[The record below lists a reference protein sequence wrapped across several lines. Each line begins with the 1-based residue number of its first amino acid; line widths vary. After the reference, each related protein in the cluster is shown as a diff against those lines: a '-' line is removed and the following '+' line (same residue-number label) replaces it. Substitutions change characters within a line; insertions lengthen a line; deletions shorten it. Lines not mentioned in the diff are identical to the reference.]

1 MNFVIG
7 GKRMFLKRLDTVG
20 FKSFAERISVEFV
33 PGVTAVVGPNGS
45 GKSNITDAIRWVLG
59 EQSARSLRGSKM
71 EDIIFAGSDTRKP
84 LNFAEVTLTLNNED
98 NALPIDYQEVSVTR
112 RVYRSG
118 ESEFLINQQPC
129 RLKDIID
136 LFMDSGLGKEAF
148 SIISQGKVEE
158 ILSSKPEDRRTIFEE
173 AAGVLKYKTRK
184 KKAEFKLAETEENLY
199 RIRDII
205 YEIESQL
212 DPLKKQSEVAK
223 EYLQKKEELKKYE
236 VALLAT
242 EIEWLHKEWETLQK
256 ELEVEKQSVLEK
268 QTNIQREEANVEKER
283 MAIQKIE
290 ESLEELQSRLLVIIQ
305 ELENME
311 GRKNL
316 LQERMK
322 HYEENRDKLIAE
334 QAKASGKVEEL
345 SSQLELEQ
353 SKLKSD
359 LNKRNEIKRQITN
372 LEEQFGKSEQD
383 IEAQIEDLKSDYIDI
398 LNEQAAKRNEIES
411 IERTINQTNY
421 KHKKLTERFQELLQQ
436 RDSILQVKAEVNNKL
451 QSKRNE
457 LQQVSAVINEQKQ
470 EILQMRDLIQTN
482 EQKLNQGYQ
491 ILQKLQSKKEMLEEL
506 KEDFAGFFQGVK
518 AVLKAR
524 QKNVLEGIH
533 GAVAE
538 KIDIPGE
545 YLVAIETALGGQ
557 AQHIIVE
564 DEQKARAAISWLKKT
579 NNGRA
584 TFLPLTSIQSKDIP
598 KSTLILVEQHPGY
611 IGVASNLIQY
621 HQQYSHIIHSLL
633 GQIIIAKSLKDANEI
648 SAMINRR
655 YRVVTLEGDVVNP
668 GGSMTG
674 GALKKTNH
682 SLFTREKE
690 LIEVTKKWKEFQKQT
705 ESFKKEFIELKEK
718 LQKMEIYYEKE
729 EQKLNEITNDV
740 QNFSTQLREI
750 EIKEA
755 NLNDHLTIYDQ
766 DSEQS
771 NREVKELNERK
782 AAITARLEELEFE
795 QKRIEAQIEKL
806 TFEQSTQKV
815 NREKLQEELK
825 SLQIQ
830 LAEFDSNVKNQKD
843 KVTSLNEQLQ
853 EITIEKTRL
862 DEELKQLQDLK
873 ENGQTKE
880 EIAAQILE
888 KRKQKAETELL
899 IQQKREEKQKRSQ
912 LVSDL
917 ERELKEQTRQ
927 LNQWMKEIQEK
938 EVRINRLDVE
948 LENRLVTLREDY
960 TLSFEKALASFGR
973 VENIDETKIL
983 VKSIKKAIEKLG
995 NVNLGAIEEFERV
1008 KERHEFLTAQ
1018 QNDLIEAKNTLH
1030 NVIGEMDQEMVS
1042 RFEQTFVQI
1051 QREFTAVFKELF
1063 GGGRAELQLTD
1074 PNNLL
1079 ETGVEI
1085 VAQPPGKKLQNLG
1098 LLSGG
1103 ERALTAI
1110 ALLFAILR
1118 VRPVPFC
1125 VLDEV
1130 EAALD
1135 DANVSRYAKYLKIF
1149 SKDTQFIVITHRKG
1163 TMEEADVLYGVTM
1176 QESGVSKLV
1185 SVRLEETKDMLEV

>member
-223 EYLQKKEELKKYE
+223 EYLEKKEELKKYE

-457 LQQVSAVINEQKQ
+457 LQQASAVINEQKQ

-880 EIAAQILE
+880 EIEAQILE